1 MRKAFVHLS
10 LGLRRQ
16 VYECFFIGGN
26 IMKICSKFSQ
36 TEFFVWF
43 SSIILIIISFMFVS
57 EKDYLTLIA
66 SLIGATALI
75 YVAKGEPLGQIL
87 TVVFSVF
94 YSVIS
99 FKFRYYGEMITYL
112 GMTAP
117 IAFLSTVS
125 WLKNPYK
132 KGKAEVKISKLSR
145 NKIILMIALTVLVT
159 IGSYFI
165 LKYFNTANLFMSS
178 VSIATSFSASYL
190 MLFRN
195 PFYAVAYAA
204 NDVVLIILWILAA
217 LDNIQYLPMIVCFV
231 IFFINDLFGFVS
243 WQKRKKQQEI

>member
-1 MRKAFVHLS
+1 
-10 LGLRRQ
+10 
-16 VYECFFIGGN
+16 
-26 IMKICSKFSQ
+26 
-36 TEFFVWF
+36 
-43 SSIILIIISFMFVS
+43 
-57 EKDYLTLIA
+57 
-66 SLIGATALI
+66 
-75 YVAKGEPLGQIL
+75 
-87 TVVFSVF
+87 
-94 YSVIS
+94 
-99 FKFRYYGEMITYL
+99 MITYL

-145 NKIILMIALTVLVT
+145 NKIVLMIALTVLVT
-159 IGSYFI
+159 IGFHFI
-165 LKYFNTANLFMSS
+165 LKNFNTANLFMST

-204 NDVVLIILWILAA
+204 NDVVLIILWILAV

>member
-1 MRKAFVHLS
+1 MR
-10 LGLRRQ
+10 
-16 VYECFFIGGN
+16 
-26 IMKICSKFSQ
+26 ICSKFSK

-43 SSIILIIISFMFVS
+43 SSVILIIVSFMFVS
-57 EKDYLTLIA
+57 DKNYLTIIA

-75 YVAKGEPLGQIL
+75 YLAKGEPLGQLL
-87 TVVFSVF
+87 TVAFSVF

-132 KGKAEVKISKLSR
+132 KGKAEV
-145 NKIILMIALTVLVT
+145 LVT
-159 IGSYFI
+159 IGFYFI

-204 NDVVLIILWILAA
+204 NDVVLSILWILAA

>member
-1 MRKAFVHLS
+1 
-10 LGLRRQ
+10 
-16 VYECFFIGGN
+16 
-26 IMKICSKFSQ
+26 MKICSKFSQ

-94 YSVIS
+94 YSAIS

-145 NKIILMIALTVLVT
+145 NKIILMIALTALVT
-159 IGSYFI
+159 IGFYFI
-165 LKYFNTANLFMSS
+165 LKYFNTANLFMST

>member
-1 MRKAFVHLS
+1 
-10 LGLRRQ
+10 
-16 VYECFFIGGN
+16 
-26 IMKICSKFSQ
+26 MKICSKFSQ

-145 NKIILMIALTVLVT
+145 NKIILMIALTALVT
-159 IGSYFI
+159 IGFYFI
-165 LKYFNTANLFMSS
+165 LKYFNTANLFMST

-217 LDNIQYLPMIVCFV
+217 LDNIQYLPMSVCFV

-243 WQKRKKQQEI
+243 WQKRKKHQEI

>member
-1 MRKAFVHLS
+1 
-10 LGLRRQ
+10 
-16 VYECFFIGGN
+16 
-26 IMKICSKFSQ
+26 MKICSKLSK
-36 TEFFVWF
+36 TE
-43 SSIILIIISFMFVS
+43 LIIWVSSVFLINISFLFVS
-57 EKDYLTLIA
+57 QKDYLTLVA

-99 FKFRYYGEMITYL
+99 LKFHYYGEMITYL

-117 IAFLSTVS
+117 IALMSTVS

-132 KGKAEVKISKLSR
+132 KGAAEVKISKLSR
-145 NKIILMIALTVLVT
+145 SKASIMIVLTVIVT
-159 IGSYFI
+159 FAFYFI
-165 LKYFNTANLFMSS
+165 LKYFNTANLFMST
-178 VSIATSFSASYL
+178 VSIATSFLASYL

-195 PFYAVAYAA
+195 PYYAVAYAA
-204 NDVVLIILWILAA
+204 NDIVLIILWILATI
-217 LDNIQYLPMIVCFV
+217 DDIQYLPMIACFV

-243 WQKRKKQQEI
+243 WQKRKKQQET

>member
-1 MRKAFVHLS
+1 
-10 LGLRRQ
+10 
-16 VYECFFIGGN
+16 
-26 IMKICSKFSQ
+26 MKICSKFSQ

-132 KGKAEVKISKLSR
+132 KGKAEVKIAKLSR
-145 NKIILMIALTVLVT
+145 NKIVLMIALTVLVT
-159 IGSYFI
+159 IGFYFI
-165 LKYFNTANLFMSS
+165 LKYFNTANLFMST

>member
-1 MRKAFVHLS
+1 M
-10 LGLRRQ
+10 
-16 VYECFFIGGN
+16 YECFFVCGN
-26 IMKICSKFSQ
+26 VMKICSKFSQ

-145 NKIILMIALTVLVT
+145 NKIILMIALTALVT
-159 IGSYFI
+159 IGFYFI
-165 LKYFNTANLFMSS
+165 LKYFNTANLFMST

>member
-1 MRKAFVHLS
+1 
-10 LGLRRQ
+10 
-16 VYECFFIGGN
+16 
-26 IMKICSKFSQ
+26 MKICSKLSK
-36 TEFFVWF
+36 TELIIWV
-43 SSIILIIISFMFVS
+43 SSVFLIIISFLFVS
-57 EKDYLTLIA
+57 QKDYLTLVA

-99 FKFRYYGEMITYL
+99 LKFHYYGEMITYL

-117 IAFLSTVS
+117 IALMSTVS

-132 KGKAEVKISKLSR
+132 KGAAEVKISKLSR
-145 NKIILMIALTVLVT
+145 SKAIIMIVLTVIVT
-159 IGSYFI
+159 FVFYFI
-165 LKYFNTANLFMSS
+165 LKYFNTANLFMST
-178 VSIATSFSASYL
+178 VSIATSFLASYL

-195 PFYAVAYAA
+195 PYYAVAYAA
-204 NDVVLIILWILAA
+204 NDIVLIILWILATI
-217 LDNIQYLPMIVCFV
+217 DDIQYLPMIACFV

-243 WQKRKKQQEI
+243 WQKRKKQQET

>member
-1 MRKAFVHLS
+1 
-10 LGLRRQ
+10 
-16 VYECFFIGGN
+16 
-26 IMKICSKFSQ
+26 MKICSKFSQ

-132 KGKAEVKISKLSR
+132 KGKAEVKIAKLSR
-145 NKIILMIALTVLVT
+145 NKIVLMIALTVLVT